1 MLPRADETVS
11 AVRAE
16 GELRSERRA
25 GSCLTRLT
33 PARDKWA
40 RKRADGAGGLQVRH
54 CRWHRAPGEVDLAN
68 AGKRC
73 AAPACAVL
81 VRSLPFLCVC
91 VCARV
96 RVCVSVP
103 LFLFLFSLSF
113 SLLFSLSLSSLV
125 SCQRPHVFTW
135 MAPSSRFRRGAGG
148 GDADGGGPRGSLP
161 IFCRQ
166 HLRSRTPVWTS
177 EPERSARQA
186 AAAPRQGDMRPQGQ
200 ASAAAGAAGV
210 SAAGG
215 VVQTP
220 MRTALTAA
228 GASRIYASR
237 CCSFPEGCQVGR
249 AWQVGVRCL

>member
-16 GELRSERRA
+16 GELWSERRA

-113 SLLFSLSLSSLV
+113 SLLSLSLSLLSSLV
-125 SCQRPHVFTW
+125 STSTRIHLDGSFLKIPEGSGQR
-135 MAPSSRFRRGAGG
+135 RRRRRGTPCFTAHLLPTAYAVT
-148 GDADGGGPRGSLP
+148 DACVDLRARAIGPASR
-161 IFCRQ
+161 RRTETRR
-166 HLRSRTPVWTS
+166 HATARS
-177 EPERSARQA
+177 SARRCRRCR
-186 AAAPRQGDMRPQGQ
+186 RQCGGWCG
-200 ASAAAGAAGV
+200 ANAYAGHTDGSWRV
-210 SAAGG
+210 
-215 VVQTP
+215 TD
-220 MRTALTAA
+220 L
-228 GASRIYASR
+228 
-237 CCSFPEGCQVGR
+237 
-249 AWQVGVRCL
+249 CLSVL

>member
-1 MLPRADETVS
+1 MGGNTTWMLPRADETVS

-113 SLLFSLSLSSLV
+113 SLLSLSLSLLSSLV
-125 SCQRPHVFTW
+125 STSTRIHLDGSFLKIPEGSGQR
-135 MAPSSRFRRGAGG
+135 RRRRRGTPCFTAHLLPTAYAVT
-148 GDADGGGPRGSLP
+148 DACVDLRARAIGP
-161 IFCRQ
+161 
-166 HLRSRTPVWTS
+166 
-177 EPERSARQA
+177 
-186 AAAPRQGDMRPQGQ
+186 
-200 ASAAAGAAGV
+200 
-210 SAAGG
+210 
-215 VVQTP
+215 
-220 MRTALTAA
+220 
-228 GASRIYASR
+228 ASRRRTETRRHATARSSERRCRRCRRQCGGWCGANAYAGHTDGSWR
-237 CCSFPEGCQVGR
+237 VTDL
-249 AWQVGVRCL
+249 CLSVL

>member
-1 MLPRADETVS
+1 MGGNTTWMLPRADETVS

-103 LFLFLFSLSF
+103 LFLCLFLSLFLSSLLSLS
-113 SLLFSLSLSSLV
+113 LLSSLV
-125 SCQRPHVFTW
+125 STSTRIHLDGSFLKIPEG
-135 MAPSSRFRRGAGG
+135 SGRRRRGRRGTPWFTAHLLPTAYAVT
-148 GDADGGGPRGSLP
+148 DACVDLRARAIGP
-161 IFCRQ
+161 
-166 HLRSRTPVWTS
+166 
-177 EPERSARQA
+177 
-186 AAAPRQGDMRPQGQ
+186 
-200 ASAAAGAAGV
+200 
-210 SAAGG
+210 
-215 VVQTP
+215 
-220 MRTALTAA
+220 
-228 GASRIYASR
+228 ASRRRTETRRHATARSSERRCRRCRRCRRQCGGWCGANAYAGDTDSSWR
-237 CCSFPEGCQVGR
+237 VADLRLSV
-249 AWQVGVRCL
+249 L

>member
-16 GELRSERRA
+16 GELWSERRA

-33 PARDKWA
+33 PASRTVCDKWA

-103 LFLFLFSLSF
+103 LFLCLFLSLFLS
-113 SLLFSLSLSSLV
+113 SLLFSLSLLSSLV
-125 SCQRPHVFTW
+125 STSTRIHLDDSFLKIPEG
-135 MAPSSRFRRGAGG
+135 SGRRRRGQRGAPWFTAHLLPTACAVTDACVDLRARAIGPASRRRRTDTRRHDTARSSGRRCRRCRCQCGGWCGANAYAG
-148 GDADGGGPRGSLP
+148 DTDGGWRATD
-161 IFCRQ
+161 
-166 HLRSRTPVWTS
+166 LRLSV
-177 EPERSARQA
+177 
-186 AAAPRQGDMRPQGQ
+186 
-200 ASAAAGAAGV
+200 
-210 SAAGG
+210 
-215 VVQTP
+215 
-220 MRTALTAA
+220 L
-228 GASRIYASR
+228 
-237 CCSFPEGCQVGR
+237 
-249 AWQVGVRCL
+249 